1 MPNGKRAETATDP
14 SSSGEEDAGL
24 KFFDLAATRLDS
36 RKHRSRPPQLPP
48 VVESVGASA
57 EYPGTACMA
66 LGTQASRD
74 LGWNRSSWS
83 DSARP
88 PTRGTGVRHRT
99 GSSGGRDSPPGGMSG
114 DIAGLESVVS
124 AEPHAPPKL
133 HRPPTRPPRPIPP
146 RRRSSSLTPSP
157 QPRTPPEPAIPPNP
171 SSKRLTDWRRR
182 HEFTGA
188 HPPVADEAR
197 QGGGMGQSAY
207 CQKIWSRK
215 GIRGSPQTQQGKI
228 QEARQVTVQVEG
240 SKWCQAASDPV
251 TFVGA

>member
-83 DSARP
+83 GSARP

-124 AEPHAPPKL
+124 AEPHTPPKL
-133 HRPPTRPPRPIPP
+133 HIRPWNGKE
-146 RRRSSSLTPSP
+146 
-157 QPRTPPEPAIPPNP
+157 QV
-171 SSKRLTDWRRR
+171 
-182 HEFTGA
+182 FC
-188 HPPVADEAR
+188 
-197 QGGGMGQSAY
+197 GQSRAILPL
-207 CQKIWSRK
+207 CSFL
-215 GIRGSPQTQQGKI
+215 S
-228 QEARQVTVQVEG
+228 
-240 SKWCQAASDPV
+240 SN
-251 TFVGA
+251 VGLREIPRERWDIL

>member
-1 MPNGKRAETATDP
+1 MPSGKRAETATDP

-48 VVESVGASA
+48 VVESVGAA
-57 EYPGTACMA
+57 EYPGTARMPLSA
-66 LGTQASRD
+66 QASRD
-74 LGWNRSSWS
+74 LGWDRSSWS
-83 DSARP
+83 GSARP

-99 GSSGGRDSPPGGMSG
+99 GSGGGRGSPSGGMSG

-124 AEPHAPPKL
+124 AEPQTPQKL

-157 QPRTPPEPAIPPNP
+157 QPRTPPKPAIPPNP
-171 SSKRLTDWRRR
+171 GSKRLMDWRRR

-188 HPPVADEAR
+188 HPPVADDKAR
-197 QGGGMGQSAY
+197 QGGGLGQSAH
-207 CQKIWSRK
+207 CRKIWSRK
-215 GIRGSPQTQQGKI
+215 CIRGSPQTQQDKI
-228 QEARQVTVQVEG
+228 QEARHVMVQVEG